1 VSDYDALLTAVTL
14 TVTLGGAI
22 TAILAVRGHLTIAL
36 RRRPQP
42 RKPAAPGE
50 S

>member
-1 VSDYDALLTAVTL
+1 VSPVPDFDALLILNGAVI
-14 TVTLGGAI
+14 A
-22 TAILAVRGHLTIAL
+22 AAAFLAARGHLSVQL
-36 RRRPQP
+36 RRRPE

>member
-1 VSDYDALLTAVTL
+1 MPDFDALLILNGAVIA
-14 TVTLGGAI
+14 V

>member
-1 VSDYDALLTAVTL
+1 VSDFDALLILNGATL
-14 TVTLGGAI
+14 AAAAL
-22 TAILAVRGHLTIAL
+22 LAWCGHLTIAL

>member
-1 VSDYDALLTAVTL
+1 MSDFDALLIAVTS
-14 TVTLGGAI
+14 GA
-22 TAILAVRGHLTIAL
+22 LAAGFLAMRGHLTIAL

-42 RKPAAPGE
+42 RKPAAPEG

>member
-1 VSDYDALLTAVTL
+1 MSDFDALLIAVTS
-14 TVTLGGAI
+14 GA
-22 TAILAVRGHLTIAL
+22 LAAGFLAMRGHLSLQL
-36 RRRPQP
+36 RRRPEP